1 MPDPKHSS
9 DPSQSDPGGDQR
21 QSWPKKFVATRDISF
36 RLSPAHAKLLTEISK
51 KAGASPSQVVRD
63 MVVLSLQFKMRQRRE
78 GVLDGSN

>member
-9 DPSQSDPGGDQR
+9 DQSQPDRDGDQR
-21 QSWPKKFVATRDISF
+21 PSWPKKFIVTRDISF
-36 RLSPAHAKLLTEISK
+36 RLSPAHAKLLSEISK
-51 KAGASPSQVVRD
+51 KAGAPPSQVVRD